1 MRSFSRPV
9 LLSALLGLTALSAS
23 TLVTTAQADE
33 PLKLGVD
40 IPFEP
45 FEYRLPDGTL
55 TGFEVE
61 LGEEVCRRIQRQCEW
76 VEQSWDGI
84 IPGLMARKY
93 DAIMSSMAITE
104 ERRQQVLFSEPYY
117 SNPSVWV
124 TLRGSEVDPDDRA
137 SLEGLTV
144 GVQRGTI
151 RDRFITDTYGDIMEV
166 RRYATAE
173 DLALDV
179 KTGRL
184 DSAFMYYPLALANL
198 QVDEADSEV
207 VVSSELIR
215 EPKSYFGHGVA
226 VAFRPRDKELAEQF
240 NQALAEIKEDGTYD
254 ELMHKYVDY
263 DIKI

>member
-1 MRSFSRPV
+1 MRSFSRP
-9 LLSALLGLTALSAS
+9 LLLGALIGLSALAS
-23 TLVTTAQADE
+23 TTVQADE

-55 TGFEVE
+55 AGFEVE

-124 TLRGSEVDPDDRA
+124 TLRDQQIDPDD
-137 SLEGLTV
+137 GLL
-144 GVQRGTI
+144 RG
-151 RDRFITDTYGDIMEV
+151 
-166 RRYATAE
+166 
-173 DLALDV
+173 L
-179 KTGRL
+179 
-184 DSAFMYYPLALANL
+184 
-198 QVDEADSEV
+198 VDFD
-207 VVSSELIR
+207 
-215 EPKSYFGHGVA
+215 
-226 VAFRPRDKELAEQF
+226 
-240 NQALAEIKEDGTYD
+240 N
-254 ELMHKYVDY
+254 
-263 DIKI
+263 

>member
-1 MRSFSRPV
+1 MKLLHAPLLASAIVST
-9 LLSALLGLTALSAS
+9 LLSGSAL
-23 TLVTTAQADE
+23 ADV
-33 PLKLGVD
+33 PLKLAVD
-40 IPFEP
+40 VPFEP

-61 LGEEVCRRIQRQCEW
+61 LGEEICQRIERECEW
-76 VEQSWDGI
+76 VEQGWDGI

-104 ERRQQVLFSEPYY
+104 ERRRQVLFSEPYY

-124 TLRGSEVDPDDRA
+124 TLTGKEVDAEQRD
-137 SLEGLTV
+137 SLKGLSV

-151 RDRFITDTYGDIMEV
+151 RDRYITDTYGDIMEV

-179 KTGRL
+179 NTGRL
-184 DSAFMYYPLALANL
+184 DTAFMYYPLALANL
-198 QVDEADSEV
+198 HVDDPDSGV
-207 VVSSELIR
+207 VTSSPLIR

-226 VAFRPRDKELAEQF
+226 VAFRKRDEALAEQF
-240 NQALAEIKEDGTYD
+240 NQALREIKEDGTYD
-254 ELMHKYVDY
+254 KLMKKYVDY

>member
-1 MRSFSRPV
+1 MLRLPYTLSITLAS
-9 LLSALLGLTALSAS
+9 LLIAVS
-23 TLVTTAQADE
+23 AQADE
-33 PLKLGVD
+33 PLKLAVD

-61 LGEEVCRRIQRQCEW
+61 LGEEVCRRIERQCEW
-76 VEQSWDGI
+76 VEQGWDGI
-84 IPGLMARKY
+84 IPGLLARKY

-104 ERRQQVLFSEPYY
+104 ERRNKVLFSEPYY

-124 TLRGSEVDPDDRA
+124 TQAGQEIDIEDRD
-137 SLEGLTV
+137 SLEGLSV

-151 RDRFITDTYGDIMEV
+151 RDNYITDTYGDIVDV
-166 RRYATAE
+166 RRYATGE

-179 KTGRL
+179 RTGRL
-184 DSAFMYYPLALANL
+184 DAAFMYYPLALSAL
-198 QVDEADSEV
+198 DVDAEGSNIV
-207 VVSSELIR
+207 TSSPLIR

-226 VAFRPRDKELAEQF
+226 VAFHPRNEALAAQF
-240 NQALAEIKEDGTYD
+240 NEALREIKQDGTYD

>member
-1 MRSFSRPV
+1 MLRLSST
-9 LLSALLGLTALSAS
+9 LSAILASLLLAS
-23 TLVTTAQADE
+23 SVHAED
-33 PLKLGVD
+33 PLRLAVD

-61 LGEEVCRRIQRQCEW
+61 LGEEVCQRIERECEW
-76 VEQSWDGI
+76 VEQGWDGI
-84 IPGLMARKY
+84 IPGLLARKY

-104 ERRQQVLFSEPYY
+104 ERRNKVLFSEPYY

-124 TLRGSEVDPDDRA
+124 TQAGQEIDIEDRD
-137 SLEGLTV
+137 SLKGLSV

-151 RDRFITDTYGDIMEV
+151 RDNYITDTYGDIVDV
-166 RRYATAE
+166 RRYATGE

-179 KTGRL
+179 RTGRL
-184 DSAFMYYPLALANL
+184 DTAFMYYPLALSAL
-198 QVDEADSEV
+198 DVDAEGSNIV
-207 VVSSELIR
+207 TSSPLIR

-226 VAFRPRDKELAEQF
+226 VAFHPRDEALAEQF
-240 NQALAEIKEDGTYD
+240 NEALRQIKQDGTYD
-254 ELMHKYVDY
+254 ELMRKYVDY

>member
-1 MRSFSRPV
+1 MRRVFLSVSAAT
-9 LLSALLGLTALSAS
+9 LGTLLGCASLSA
-23 TLVTTAQADE
+23 QAAE
-33 PLKLGVD
+33 PLKLAVD

-61 LGEEVCRRIQRQCEW
+61 LGEEVCRRIERECDW
-76 VEQSWDGI
+76 VEQTWDGI
-84 IPGLMARKY
+84 IPGLLARKY

-124 TLRGSEVDPDDRA
+124 TRRGEEIDVADEA

-151 RDRFITDTYGDIMEV
+151 RDRFITDTYGERMEV

-198 QVDEADSEV
+198 GVDAEDSDV

-226 VAFRPRDKELAEQF
+226 VAFRPRDEDLAEQF
-240 NQALAEIKEDGTYD
+240 NAALAEIKADGTYD
-254 ELMHKYVDY
+254 TLMTKYVDY

>member
-1 MRSFSRPV
+1 MSRLTTGLAATLAT
-9 LLSALLGLTALSAS
+9 LLIALP
-23 TLVTTAQADE
+23 AQADS
-33 PLKLGVD
+33 PLKLAVD

-61 LGEEVCRRIQRQCEW
+61 LGEEVCRRIERECEW

-104 ERRQQVLFSEPYY
+104 ARRDKVLFSEPYY

-124 TLRGSEVDPDDRA
+124 TQAGREVDIEDRD
-137 SLEGLTV
+137 SLEGLAV

-151 RDRFITDTYGDIMEV
+151 RDNYITDTYGDLVEV
-166 RRYATAE
+166 RRYTTGE

-184 DSAFMYYPLALANL
+184 DAAFMYYPLALSAL
-198 QVDEADSEV
+198 DVDAEGSGIV
-207 VVSSELIR
+207 TSSPLIR
-215 EPKSYFGHGVA
+215 EPKRYFGHGVA
-226 VAFRPRDKELAEQF
+226 VAFHPRDE
-240 NQALAEIKEDGTYD
+240 ALAERFNEALREIKQDGTYD

>member
-1 MRSFSRPV
+1 MTLRKLFTAGLIGTAV
-9 LLSALLGLTALSAS
+9 LAS
-23 TLVTTAQADE
+23 TAQAEVRDIRI
-33 PLKLGVD
+33 GVD
-40 IPFEP
+40 VPYEP
-45 FEYRLPDGTL
+45 MEYRTPDGEL
-55 TGFEVE
+55 TGFDIDLGNALCAEV
-61 LGEEVCRRIQRQCEW
+61 GIQCEW
-76 VEQSWDGI
+76 VVQGWDGI

-124 TLRGSEVDPDDRA
+124 TLRDQQIDPDDRD

>member
-1 MRSFSRPV
+1 MSRIPV
-9 LLSALLGLTALSAS
+9 GVAAALTSLMFAVPAH
-23 TLVTTAQADE
+23 ADDT
-33 PLKLGVD
+33 LKLAVD

-61 LGEEVCRRIQRQCEW
+61 LGEEVCRRIERECEW

-104 ERRQQVLFSEPYY
+104 ERRDKVLFSEPYY

-124 TLRGSEVDPDDRA
+124 TEAGHEIDIENHEA
-137 SLEGLTV
+137 LEGLSV

-151 RDRFITDTYGDIMEV
+151 RDDYITDTYGDIVDV
-166 RRYATAE
+166 RRYATGE

-179 KTGRL
+179 RTGRL
-184 DSAFMYYPLALANL
+184 DAAFMYYPLALSSL
-198 QVDEADSEV
+198 DVDAEDSGFV
-207 VVSSELIR
+207 TSSPLIR

-226 VAFRPRDKELAEQF
+226 VAFHPRNEALAEQF
-240 NQALAEIKEDGTYD
+240 NEALRQIKQDGTYD